1 MTVQNNKVVAFDY
14 TLTLESGEI
23 ADTSDGR
30 EPLKFL
36 VGSGQIIPGLEN
48 EMIGMA
54 VGDKKVVN
62 VKAEDAYGTKDP
74 AMVQTVP
81 REHIPDGINL
91 VVGEQLQGQSE
102 NGHVVQGEIVA
113 VDDQSIQID
122 FNHPLADQ
130 ALTFDIEIVEV
141 RDASAEEI
149 DHGHVH

>member
-1 MTVQNNKVVAFDY
+1 MTIENNKVVAFDY
-14 TLTLESGEI
+14 TLTLDSGEV
-23 ADTSDGR
+23 ADTSEGR

-62 VKAEDAYGTKDP
+62 VKPEEAYGVKDP
-74 AMVQTVP
+74 AMIQTVP
-81 REHIPDGINL
+81 VEHIPDSINL
-91 VVGEQLQGQSE
+91 QVGEMIQGQSE
-102 NGHVVQGEIVA
+102 DGHVVQGQIVE
-113 VDDQSIQID
+113 VDSNNAKID

-130 ALTFDIEIVEV
+130 ALTFDIEVVEI
-141 RDASAEEI
+141 RDASPEEI